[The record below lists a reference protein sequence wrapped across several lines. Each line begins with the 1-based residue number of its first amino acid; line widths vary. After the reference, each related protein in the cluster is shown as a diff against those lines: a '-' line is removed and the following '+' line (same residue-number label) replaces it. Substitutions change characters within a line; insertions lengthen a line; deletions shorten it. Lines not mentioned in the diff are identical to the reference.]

1 MSEALAGIKVFPLA
15 DRSLLLNPDNGR
27 VAYVAGNEAEQF
39 GQIQRSGISP
49 EGAGAALLRRLY
61 MTGLFQVVSRDRI
74 APKAIIFDPVD
85 ACDLACPGCYRAGRL
100 GGGYA
105 DERLI
110 AEVLELAGAYPDAL
124 LIVTGGECSLHPRI
138 ESILERAGRLPN
150 PKQVITDGARWTD
163 RMLALCRD
171 GHMRLTVSLD
181 HASAAL
187 NSRSRDPRAFGQAM
201 ALVERAHAMGLP
213 VRANAVVSAYN
224 YKDARAILSF
234 LSEQG
239 ITVVE
244 FILFHAPRP
253 VEFSL
258 TAGMLHDFLTNLV
271 PLQLEFA
278 HLAIENVRMVYTRTF
293 LSPRSDCG
301 GGTHVI
307 KVLPGRRVKPCSFSD
322 VEETVPEGR
331 SLTEYFRQPGP
342 GFEALRRSS
351 VLDDPEC
358 RQCDLRFLC
367 GGGCPVRAGSATP
380 ARGCAKKLYWQVLFE
395 RPRLEPLYQML

>member
-1 MSEALAGIKVFPLA
+1 
-15 DRSLLLNPDNGR
+15 
-27 VAYVAGNEAEQF
+27 
-39 GQIQRSGISP
+39 
-49 EGAGAALLRRLY
+49 
-61 MTGLFQVVSRDRI
+61 
-74 APKAIIFDPVD
+74 
-85 ACDLACPGCYRAGRL
+85 
-100 GGGYA
+100 
-105 DERLI
+105 
-110 AEVLELAGAYPDAL
+110 
-124 LIVTGGECSLHPRI
+124 
-138 ESILERAGRLPN
+138 
-150 PKQVITDGARWTD
+150 VITDGARWSD

-181 HASAAL
+181 HASPAL

-201 ALVERAHAMGLP
+201 ALVERARAMGLP

-239 ITVVE
+239 IAAVE

-258 TAGMLHDFLTNLV
+258 SAGMLHEFLTNLV

-278 HLAIENVRMVYTRTF
+278 HLAIENVRSVYTRTF

-307 KVLPGRRVKPCSFSD
+307 KALPGRRVKPCSFSD
-322 VEETVPEGR
+322 VEEMVPEGR

-342 GFEALRRSS
+342 GFEALRRRS

-358 RQCDLRFLC
+358 RNCDLRFLC
-367 GGGCPVRAGSATP
+367 GGGCPVRATSATP
-380 ARGCAKKLYWQVLFE
+380 ACGCAKELYWRVLFE
-395 RPRLEPLYQML
+395 RPRLEPLNQRL